1 MEHYGSETWTSL
13 GVGVAIGLVLI
24 SLLTLYPGEPFEY
37 TPDALQRDASPSVPT
52 PDDDDKRC
60 LPAPPLQAADA
71 DERSAAAARVEKIQA
86 LLGLQEAEIQS
97 ALAAAQRATPPR
109 PTATRTNY
117 MAIADKC
124 VYAVF
129 LGLLLLVAEREYGIN
144 VAAVLSYVFPREAA
158 TVHQLWP
165 WTTPVHAAP

>member
-1 MEHYGSETWTSL
+1 MDDDFGSGTWTSL

-24 SLLTLYPGEPFEY
+24 SFLTLYPGEPFEY
-37 TPDALQRDASPSVPT
+37 TPDALERNAASSAT
-52 PDDDDKRC
+52 SPDDDERC
-60 LPAPPLQAADA
+60 LPEKAADT
-71 DERSAAAARVEKIQA
+71 DERKAAAARVEKIQA
-86 LLGLQEAEIQS
+86 LLGLQDAEIQS
-97 ALAAAQRATPPR
+97 ALAAASRATPAH
-109 PTATRTNY
+109 PTAGRTNY

-129 LGLLLLVAEREYGIN
+129 FGLLLLVAEREYGIN

-165 WTTPVHAAP
+165 WTSSVHAAP